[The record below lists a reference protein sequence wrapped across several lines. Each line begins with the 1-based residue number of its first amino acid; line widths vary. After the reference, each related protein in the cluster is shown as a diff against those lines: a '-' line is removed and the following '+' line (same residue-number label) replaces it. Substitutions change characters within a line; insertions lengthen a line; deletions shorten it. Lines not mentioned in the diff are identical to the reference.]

1 MRKEREERSAGR
13 TGGLSRRRFLTQA
26 ATGIGVTALGM
37 LSVEPARGQAMAKV
51 RWISPRGT
59 LQVMDDFNL
68 WVPVRMGYFKTLGIE
83 AELIAGPIGDAL
95 ATTKF
100 VGQNQADM
108 GYPSPGVL
116 TASLDS
122 GVPVKSVWNVI
133 SGQVFDFAVKKGS
146 PIRNPKDLVDKTI
159 SLGSEGWRT
168 IVDPM
173 LVEIGVDPKSVKYVV
188 LGLEWIQAAA
198 TGKADVA
205 LAWEGLRNQWLG
217 QGLKLDFLIGST
229 WSKQPSNVY
238 AVRRADLA
246 DQAKAGLYTRFLQ
259 GVVMGLE
266 FTKANPRGAAQIT
279 YGQLPELRKTL
290 KPQMALYSMLELAQ
304 AYATSHRQ
312 GQPWGWH
319 YPEGW
324 QGYLDTVYKLG
335 QVKTQLKPD
344 DVYTNDLVQAANT
357 QADRARATADAQQ
370 FKLDADFAAT
380 QLWPGFRM

>member
-1 MRKEREERSAGR
+1 MEQVNRHEDVAA
-13 TGGLSRRRFLTQA
+13 TISRRRFLTEA
-26 ATGIGVTALGM
+26 AAGLGGAALG
-37 LSVEPARGQAMAKV
+37 LWTIEPARAQGVEKV

-68 WVPVRMGYFKTLGIE
+68 WVPSKMGYFKTLGIE

-100 VGQNQADM
+100 VGQNKADM

-116 TASLDS
+116 TASLDG
-122 GVPVKSVWNVI
+122 GVPVKSVWDVI

-146 PIRNPKDLVDKTI
+146 PIRSPKALAGKTI
-159 SLGSEGWRT
+159 ALGSAGWQT

-173 LVEIGVDPKSVKYVV
+173 LVEIGVNPKSVKYVV
-188 LGLEWIQAAA
+188 LGPEWIQAAA

-229 WSKQPSNVY
+229 WSKHPSNVY
-238 AVRRADLA
+238 AVRRDDLKDAGKADV
-246 DQAKAGLYTRFLQ
+246 YTRFLQ

-266 FTKANPRGAAQIT
+266 FTKANPRAAAQIT
-279 YGQLPELRKTL
+279 YRQLPELQRTL
-290 KPQMALYSMLELAQ
+290 KPQMALLSMLELAQ
-304 AYATSHRQ
+304 AYATSHRK

-319 YPEGW
+319 YEDGW
-324 QGYLDTVYKLG
+324 KLYLDTVYKLG
-335 QVKTQLKPD
+335 QIKKPLDLD
-344 DVYTNDLVQAANT
+344 DVYTNDLVQAANKK
-357 QADRARATADAQQ
+357 ADTGRAIADARQY
-370 FKLDADFAAT
+370 KLDADFAKT
-380 QLWPGFRM
+380 EVTKGFSM